1 MWRSCT
7 LFLAAIV
14 ALGSTTGLQLRT
26 DIELK
31 ESHAV
36 PKGWKVPLSFDLIGP
51 KLANHGWNSVRAGR
65 IRLK

>member
-36 PKGWKVPLSFDLIGP
+36 PKGWKVPLSFDLIGH
-51 KLANHGWNSVRAGR
+51 KAC
-65 IRLK
+65 